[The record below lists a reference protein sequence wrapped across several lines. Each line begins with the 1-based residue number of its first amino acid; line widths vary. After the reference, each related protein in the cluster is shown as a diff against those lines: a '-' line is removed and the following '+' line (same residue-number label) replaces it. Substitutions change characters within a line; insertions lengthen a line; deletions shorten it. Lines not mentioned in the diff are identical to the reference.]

1 MDWSFILVILIAAI
15 PKLLKKKLLDKITIT
30 EYFILFSICMSV
42 LTFGFFIYK
51 MYVKKEKIQLAK
63 IFKPSILPI
72 FAIIVIFAF
81 ISIHYKLEFFKK
93 MQLSKYVPIFK
104 SLSIVASI
112 ILGVVFLGE
121 KKTMKDLV
129 GSALIVIGVILLNGV
144 KSRSS
149 GSS

>member
-42 LTFGFFIYK
+42 LTFGFFLYK

-72 FAIIVIFAF
+72 FAIIVIFTF

-112 ILGVVFLGE
+112 ILGIVFLGE

-144 KSRSS
+144 KSTNS

>member
-72 FAIIVIFAF
+72 FAIVVIFAF